1 MMGIWWVYDG
11 FTYQIGKN
19 SSTLNDPESH
29 RSRPDIGA
37 RSPPPAAASVW
48 AECAH
53 YSMLAAHPSEASM
66 AVKRLALS
74 RLDSAPSAT
83 PYKRK

>member
-37 RSPPPAAASVW
+37 RSPSPAVASVW

-53 YSMLAAHPSEASM
+53 YSMLAAHAGRLWWS
-66 AVKRLALS
+66 RLALS
-74 RLDSAPSAT
+74 RLDTAT
-83 PYKRK
+83 RATLYKRK

>member
-37 RSPPPAAASVW
+37 RSPPDWATHDNSLPELATKASI
-48 AECAH
+48 A
-53 YSMLAAHPSEASM
+53 
-66 AVKRLALS
+66 K
-74 RLDSAPSAT
+74 
-83 PYKRK
+83 

>member
-19 SSTLNDPESH
+19 SSTLKSPESH

-37 RSPPPAAASVW
+37 RSPSLAVASVW

-66 AVKRLALS
+66 AESTGAF
-74 RLDSAPSAT
+74 
-83 PYKRK
+83 

>member
-19 SSTLNDPESH
+19 SSTLNDPDSH

-37 RSPPPAAASVW
+37 RSPSSAVGPVW

-53 YSMLAAHPSEASM
+53 YSMLAAHASERLWRS
-66 AVKRLALS
+66 RLALS
-74 RLDSAPSAT
+74 RLGRPPSAT

>member
-1 MMGIWWVYDG
+1 MGIWWVYDG

-37 RSPPPAAASVW
+37 RSPSLAVASVW

-53 YSMLAAHPSEASM
+53 YSMLAAH
-66 AVKRLALS
+66 
-74 RLDSAPSAT
+74 AT
-83 PYKRK
+83 MTESTGAFAARQSS